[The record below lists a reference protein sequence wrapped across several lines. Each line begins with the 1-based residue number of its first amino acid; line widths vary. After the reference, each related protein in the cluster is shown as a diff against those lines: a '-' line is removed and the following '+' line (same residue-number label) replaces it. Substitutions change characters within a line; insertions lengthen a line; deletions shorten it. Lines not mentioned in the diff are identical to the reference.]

1 MKKYLTILAGVA
13 LLTACEKSET
23 TTVNPPGENKTEN
36 NTTIVK
42 ESPAPSNNTESSTT
56 TKTKTDG
63 DESST
68 KTKTTTTSAPTP

>member
-1 MKKYLTILAGVA
+1 MKKYLTMLAGVA

-42 ESPAPSNNTESSTT
+42 ESPAPSNTTESSTT
-56 TKTKTDG
+56 TKTNADG
-63 DESST
+63 DT
-68 KTKTTTTSAPTP
+68 KTKTTTTSAPSP